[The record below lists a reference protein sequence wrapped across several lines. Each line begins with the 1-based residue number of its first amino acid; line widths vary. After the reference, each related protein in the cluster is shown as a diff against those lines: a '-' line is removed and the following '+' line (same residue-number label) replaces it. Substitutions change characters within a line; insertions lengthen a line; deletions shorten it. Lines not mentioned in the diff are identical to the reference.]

1 VGESLKPPLTA
12 PIYHFRWDS
21 AGRGKAGEDR
31 DCTGALAR
39 ECCVSRRAG
48 ASPYVVLAR
57 RRRSLDIG
65 LQAPAPDLPPSESY
79 AGVLSVRNSVARVH
93 SAATNPRPRLGL
105 PARAH
110 GHEEK
115 SYRDLLGLNFSVGSR

>member
-1 VGESLKPPLTA
+1 VTPTNTLSMTIFVWDHKRLVAPLPVRRS

-48 ASPYVVLAR
+48 ASPCMAASYKCTGGQRFVPGR
-57 RRRSLDIG
+57 R
-65 LQAPAPDLPPSESY
+65 LQL
-79 AGVLSVRNSVARVH
+79 
-93 SAATNPRPRLGL
+93 
-105 PARAH
+105 
-110 GHEEK
+110 
-115 SYRDLLGLNFSVGSR
+115 